1 MLGLE
6 GKSEKKN
13 LPTETGYFRGFAL
26 QLKKK
31 YQRHRLLGRMC
42 SILSN
47 SGAMV
52 ECNDVLAGGI

>member
-1 MLGLE
+1 MLRLE

-31 YQRHRLLGRMC
+31 IIRGTGYWD
-42 SILSN
+42 
-47 SGAMV
+47 
-52 ECNDVLAGGI
+52 ECAAF

>member
-26 QLKKK
+26 QLKKISEA
-31 YQRHRLLGRMC
+31 QVT
-42 SILSN
+42 
-47 SGAMV
+47 GA
-52 ECNDVLAGGI
+52 NVLHSE

>member
-26 QLKKK
+26 QLKKNIRGTG
-31 YQRHRLLGRMC
+31 YRD
-42 SILSN
+42 
-47 SGAMV
+47 
-52 ECNDVLAGGI
+52 ECAAF

>member
-31 YQRHRLLGRMC
+31 RKSEVQVTGVNMLH
-42 SILSN
+42 S
-47 SGAMV
+47 
-52 ECNDVLAGGI
+52 E